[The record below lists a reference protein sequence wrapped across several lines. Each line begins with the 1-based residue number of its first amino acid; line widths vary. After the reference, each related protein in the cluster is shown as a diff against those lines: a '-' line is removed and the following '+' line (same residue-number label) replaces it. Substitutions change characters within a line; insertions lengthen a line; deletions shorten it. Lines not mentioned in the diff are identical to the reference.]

1 MEEALVEAKVKAEEA
16 NTLKSAF
23 LANISHEIRTPL
35 NAIVGFSDLLASEEG
50 ELSEERQEYV
60 RIIENNN
67 ALLLQLI
74 SDVLDLSKIEAGTL
88 DFVYTD
94 IDVHGLFVE
103 LEDTIRLRNKKPG
116 VRIWYHVQM
125 TECVIHTD
133 RSRLMQVVMNLI
145 NNAMKFTEQGSIEFG
160 YYLQEDGFLYFYVT
174 DTGYGIPA
182 EHLNEIFGRFVK
194 LNSFV
199 QGTGLGLPICRTI
212 VEKLGG
218 KIGVVSQQG
227 EGSTFWFTLPYTA
240 GEKMV

>member
-1 MEEALVEAKVKAEEA
+1 MEEALVKAKVKAEEA

-67 ALLLQLI
+67 VLLLQLI

-125 TECVIHTD
+125 TECIIHTD

-145 NNAMKFTEQGSIEFG
+145 NNAMKFTEEGSIEFG

-174 DTGYGIPA
+174 DTGYGIPE

-218 KIGVVSQQG
+218 KIGVVSQLG

-240 GEKMV
+240 DEKML

>member
-1 MEEALVEAKVKAEEA
+1 
-16 NTLKSAF
+16 
-23 LANISHEIRTPL
+23 
-35 NAIVGFSDLLASEEG
+35 
-50 ELSEERQEYV
+50 
-60 RIIENNN
+60 
-67 ALLLQLI
+67 
-74 SDVLDLSKIEAGTL
+74 
-88 DFVYTD
+88 
-94 IDVHGLFVE
+94 
-103 LEDTIRLRNKKPG
+103 
-116 VRIWYHVQM
+116 
-125 TECVIHTD
+125 
-133 RSRLMQVVMNLI
+133 MQVVMNLI

-212 VEKLGG
+212 VEKMGG

-240 GEKMV
+240 DEKMV